1 MTVPQAAY
9 PHETGLRP
17 IVSTLLRY
25 GVMISAFVLMVGM
38 ILLLIQ
44 VGPKAFVSMPQIRS
58 PEAGTDLTS
67 LRAVLQELVPPEP
80 EAVLD
85 TGVLLLIATP
95 VLTVG
100 ASVIAF
106 AFEADWLYVVISGF
120 VFALLLLAF
129 GIGRTVSAG

>member
-9 PHETGLRP
+9 PEEAGLRP
-17 IVSTLLRY
+17 VVSTLLRY
-25 GVMISAFVLMVGM
+25 GVLIAAFVLMVGM

-44 VGPKAFVSMPQIRS
+44 VGPRAFVSMPQIRS

-67 LRAVLQELVPPEP
+67 LRAVLRELVPPEP

>member
-1 MTVPQAAY
+1 MTVPQVAY
-9 PHETGLRP
+9 PREAGLRP
-17 IVSTLLRY
+17 IVSTPLRY
-25 GVMISAFVLMVGM
+25 GVMISAFVIMVGM
-38 ILLLIQ
+38 IFLLIQ
-44 VGPKAFVSMPQIRS
+44 VGPKAFVSMPEIRS

-80 EAVLD
+80 EAVMD
-85 TGVLLLIATP
+85 TGVLLLVATP